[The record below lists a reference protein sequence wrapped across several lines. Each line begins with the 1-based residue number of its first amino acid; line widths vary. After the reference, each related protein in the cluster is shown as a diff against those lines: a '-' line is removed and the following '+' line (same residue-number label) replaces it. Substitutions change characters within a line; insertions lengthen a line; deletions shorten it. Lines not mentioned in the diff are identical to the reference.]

1 VKLEFKKYRIQ
12 DVMKSDTVIIIVAVT
27 VAPNKAKPA
36 DRQLVFQSPSVV
48 VTLKEEFNR
57 AYT

>member
-1 VKLEFKKYRIQ
+1 
-12 DVMKSDTVIIIVAVT
+12 MKSDTVIIIVAVT